1 MGNASNN
8 PFKIEANKHHPVI
21 LQEMSIMANPPIPAI
36 MTDSAVSHCIANTIL
51 EFNLKWQP

>member
-21 LQEMSIMANPPIPAI
+21 LQEMSIMANPPITAI

-51 EFNLKWQP
+51 EFNLK